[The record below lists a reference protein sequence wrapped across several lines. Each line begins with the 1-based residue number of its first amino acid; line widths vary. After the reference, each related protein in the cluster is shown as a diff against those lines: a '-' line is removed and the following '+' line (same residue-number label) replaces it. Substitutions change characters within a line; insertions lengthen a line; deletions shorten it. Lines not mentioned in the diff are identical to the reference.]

1 MPTKKA
7 TNSRTRKK
15 QVKDH
20 VARLLCPKLPLIP
33 VSLATYDRL
42 DELARLT
49 PTELPCAICEQGV
62 GLPKI
67 EGTDMR
73 ICVVCRDALK
83 DVPRPNRKALLH
95 NHEDYMWY
103 RLPYFAAY
111 LVSDNRLHP
120 ETNIVDKT
128 A

>member
-1 MPTKKA
+1 MPTKKT
-7 TNSRTRKK
+7 TNSRTRTRR
-15 QVKDH
+15 VVDH

-42 DELARLT
+42 DELASLT

-62 GLPKI
+62 GLPKLPDA
-67 EGTDMR
+67 DMR
-73 ICVVCRDALK
+73 ICVVCRDTLK
-83 DVPRPNRKALLH
+83 DVPHAERGALLH
-95 NHEDYMWY
+95 NHDGYMMY
-103 RLPYFAAY
+103 RLPYFHQY